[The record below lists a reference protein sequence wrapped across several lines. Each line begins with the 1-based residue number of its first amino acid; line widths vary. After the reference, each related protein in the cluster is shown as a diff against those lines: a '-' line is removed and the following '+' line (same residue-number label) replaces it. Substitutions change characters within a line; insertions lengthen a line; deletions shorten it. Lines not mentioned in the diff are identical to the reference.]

1 MIVKVSIYYFIYTFK
16 TNTKG
21 EAPIYC
27 KIVVN
32 GKQKRFSTGISILS
46 KLWDATKQKV
56 KGKNLIAEDIKKMK
70 TLKTDILSITP
81 VLPENDSDDF
91 SASDIREQ
99 PFDELVK
106 NFYRKRFQVDI
117 GEETLALLMQIME
130 EN

>member
-1 MIVKVSIYYFIYTFK
+1 M
-16 TNTKG
+16 
-21 EAPIYC
+21 
-27 KIVVN
+27 
-32 GKQKRFSTGISILS
+32 S
-46 KLWDATKQKV
+46 KLLASIKEAIEKCEENKDRDCWVYLEIKTDHY
-56 KGKNLIAEDIKKMK
+56 IHEEDIKKMK

>member
-27 KIVVN
+27 KIAVN

-56 KGKNLIAEDIKKMK
+56 KAK
-70 TLKTDILSITP
+70 ILLQKIS
-81 VLPENDSDDF
+81 
-91 SASDIREQ
+91 
-99 PFDELVK
+99 
-106 NFYRKRFQVDI
+106 KR
-117 GEETLALLMQIME
+117 
-130 EN
+130 

>member
-1 MIVKVSIYYFIYTFK
+1 
-16 TNTKG
+16 
-21 EAPIYC
+21 
-27 KIVVN
+27 
-32 GKQKRFSTGISILS
+32 
-46 KLWDATKQKV
+46 
-56 KGKNLIAEDIKKMK
+56 MK
-70 TLKTDILSITP
+70 TLKTDILSSTP

-99 PFDELVK
+99 PFEELVK

>member
-32 GKQKRFSTGISILS
+32 GKQKRFSTCISILS

-117 GEETLALLMQIME
+117 REETLALLMQIME

>member
-1 MIVKVSIYYFIYTFK
+1 MLLNEFELTIKKSKFIGLLY
-16 TNTKG
+16 
-21 EAPIYC
+21 
-27 KIVVN
+27 KID
-32 GKQKRFSTGISILS
+32 TE
-46 KLWDATKQKV
+46 
-56 KGKNLIAEDIKKMK
+56 EDIKKIK

-91 SASDIREQ
+91 SASDIKEQ

-106 NFYRKRFQVDI
+106 NFYRKRFEVDI